1 MVVVVVVDCC
11 CYCYWC
17 WCCAETNTEYTHDVA
32 TTTHY
37 HFRFAY
43 QCKAVLGVD
52 LLPEELSAVFEFFDK
67 DGGGTIDYGELLLK
81 FSRREEM
88 DILKAGHKKGK
99 KYKPGF
105 SNHRVNLERVK
116 RRRAREINKKQ
127 MLEDKKRQ
135 RSARIRQNLRQA
147 FEDRLANRINLGI
160 REQRISIKDRQ
171 DNLVL
176 THQSQMKRKANK

>member
-1 MVVVVVVDCC
+1 M
-11 CYCYWC
+11 
-17 WCCAETNTEYTHDVA
+17 
-32 TTTHY
+32 
-37 HFRFAY
+37 
-43 QCKAVLGVD
+43 
-52 LLPEELSAVFEFFDK
+52 FEFFDK

-176 THQSQMKRKANK
+176 THQSQMKRKAKNEGRERGKKEEGNTIATIVSRLMLFFFVCSLCSLLLFLFLQNVLAHRYQT

>member
-1 MVVVVVVDCC
+1 
-11 CYCYWC
+11 
-17 WCCAETNTEYTHDVA
+17 
-32 TTTHY
+32 
-37 HFRFAY
+37 
-43 QCKAVLGVD
+43 
-52 LLPEELSAVFEFFDK
+52 
-67 DGGGTIDYGELLLK
+67 
-81 FSRREEM
+81 M